1 MQSSKVNTYADA
13 RLKPAMPAEQILV
26 NVRPADGEGTPSGP
40 DKKRERYEVPLE
52 PAQSLE
58 GVEVVVV
65 LEREVVVAVEVA
77 IALGREVVVAVAVA
91 VAIAVDISDN
101 VFAELKDFN
110 IA

>member
-1 MQSSKVNTYADA
+1 
-13 RLKPAMPAEQILV
+13 
-26 NVRPADGEGTPSGP
+26 
-40 DKKRERYEVPLE
+40 LE

-58 GVEVVVV
+58 GVEVVVA
-65 LEREVVVAVEVA
+65 LGREVVVAVEVA